1 MWLIWGCSGPFHSPN
16 ITWTYLHFQ
25 GIMHGDVKRQNDL
38 VIAQGAKITDFDYAL
53 KVVADGESVIQDA
66 GVQDTWREVEF
77 SVDVWTLRCVVLEMI
92 TEEPLWHY
100 LHDNDPIKVLYRI
113 GFLDEVPEIPSH
125 VSDEGKDFLAKCF
138 KRDPS
143 ERGLVEELL
152 RHGFIHTFN
161 EHIDYELELGSFE
174 HLYTSMDMLE
184 IEHDYT

>member
-1 MWLIWGCSGPFHSPN
+1 
-16 ITWTYLHFQ
+16 
-25 GIMHGDVKRQNDL
+25 MHGDVKRQNDL